1 MQKPS
6 FVPLLI
12 FEAWI
17 YTLFNIKFFTL
28 QPEFSLFLLPVLRN
42 IGNVNHYLSLENFMI
57 TFFGLTLCRSIK
69 FMRLNT
75 GFQPR

>member
-12 FEAWI
+12 FVAWI

-42 IGNVNHYLSLENFMI
+42 IGNVNQSLENFMI